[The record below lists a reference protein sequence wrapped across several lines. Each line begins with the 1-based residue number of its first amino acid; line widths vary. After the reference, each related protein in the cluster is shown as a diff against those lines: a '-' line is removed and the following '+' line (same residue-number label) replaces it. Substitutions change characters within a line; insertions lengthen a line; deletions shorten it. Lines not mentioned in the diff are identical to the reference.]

1 MDGVSITQPG
11 PPVRNASASSMQC
24 RQPEPAPAKAVGG
37 GYQRHDLVAGVGSA
51 WPIAQ
56 GEVLLYQFGKAEM
69 LGRVASRINPALATK
84 RRSSKATWMR
94 SGWLRGSI
102 YWVLLVWGCF
112 SVSKTINA
120 VPPARACPREKAV
133 GGGYQRHDLVAGVG
147 SAWPIAQGEVLL
159 YQFGKAEMLGRV
171 ASRINPA
178 LATKRRS
185 SKATWMRSG
194 WLRGSIYWVLLVWGC
209 FSVSK
214 TIIPDAQGH
223 FLTPSARRYTHLF
236 GGLGIR
242 NRPDHR

>member
-24 RQPEPAPAKAVGG
+24 RQPEPAPA
-37 GYQRHDLVAGVGSA
+37 
-51 WPIAQ
+51 
-56 GEVLLYQFGKAEM
+56 
-69 LGRVASRINPALATK
+69 
-84 RRSSKATWMR
+84 
-94 SGWLRGSI
+94 
-102 YWVLLVWGCF
+102 
-112 SVSKTINA
+112 
-120 VPPARACPREKAV
+120 KAV